1 MKKYTSYQSYFGCN
15 GPINSYYNKHTIG
28 VVITDDQNHIVFPK
42 SAKYAK
48 GFYTLPGFNALMKTL
63 AFTDYTAP
71 MYATKGT
78 ELRIWYLEDLI
89 NYTEDENDG
98 VVCVKV
104 SAMFD

>member
-1 MKKYTSYQSYFGCN
+1 
-15 GPINSYYNKHTIG
+15 
-28 VVITDDQNHIVFPK
+28 
-42 SAKYAK
+42 
-48 GFYTLPGFNALMKTL
+48 MKTL